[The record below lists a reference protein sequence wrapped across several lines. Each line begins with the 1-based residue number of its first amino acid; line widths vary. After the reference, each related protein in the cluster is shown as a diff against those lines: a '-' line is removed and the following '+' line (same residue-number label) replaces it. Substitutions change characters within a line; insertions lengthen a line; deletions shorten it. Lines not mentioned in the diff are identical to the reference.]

1 MAEKVARRIGAYALK
16 TWLDL
21 MEQTAETIAWC
32 TKSAQTG
39 GRPGR
44 HAQTWIGAPSSVGA
58 LIRWTCSGSVA
69 FVAPI
74 QILQGFDNLSLTNHV
89 IFFSSCTNKYFVPT
103 ILLMY
108 VPRYI
113 YVRIYIMKLYKSNV
127 ANLGLV
133 QLLESLHAGGNFLL
147 EVFHPAVGWMLTNSN
162 SCRQIG
168 VGWKHSLDTHDSIW
182 IPNLPGSRNGT
193 YAHRIIVKNYL
204 QLQHFGSSAC
214 VQEACPL
221 GIYRGASCGTVC
233 RKGSCRTVTRKQNVT
248 VELPRSAMWHHLE
261 LLVELLALWQMCS
274 APGSRTRKALEIPWN
289 AISTCFGTI
298 SRRNC
303 LCLWCF
309 ASIYKT
315 STSPHASLGFSAS
328 AKVQLYN
335 MNCVAAK
342 WFDKQTI
349 R

>member
-1 MAEKVARRIGAYALK
+1 MHHEVFLSQPFHLCMFPGIYMYA
-16 TWLDL
+16 
-21 MEQTAETIAWC
+21 
-32 TKSAQTG
+32 
-39 GRPGR
+39 
-44 HAQTWIGAPSSVGA
+44 
-58 LIRWTCSGSVA
+58 
-69 FVAPI
+69 
-74 QILQGFDNLSLTNHV
+74 
-89 IFFSSCTNKYFVPT
+89 
-103 ILLMY
+103 
-108 VPRYI
+108 
-113 YVRIYIMKLYKSNV
+113 YIMKLYNKSNV

-147 EVFHPAVGWMLTNSN
+147 QVFHPAVGWMLTNSN
-162 SCRQIG
+162 SCTQIG

-204 QLQHFGSSAC
+204 QLQHFGYSAC
-214 VQEACPL
+214 VQEACAI
-221 GIYRGASCGTVC
+221 GIYRGASCGTNNPWRFTC
-233 RKGSCRTVTRKQNVT
+233 QKQNVT
-248 VELPRSAMWHHLE
+248 AELPRSAMWHHLE

-274 APGSRTRKALEIPWN
+274 APGSRTRKALEMHRN
-289 AISTCFGTI
+289 AISTCFETI

-303 LCLWCF
+303 FCLWCF

-328 AKVQLYN
+328 AKVHLYN

-342 WFDKQTI
+342 CFDKQTI